1 MNFGD
6 WDWTA
11 IGVAA
16 SVAVVCAIAGGV
28 LTTIG
33 PWYRGL
39 RLPSW
44 KPPDWAFGPVWTTIF
59 VLAVVSSVMAW
70 GADTRPEARRALLI
84 AYGVNVV
91 LNIAWSA
98 IFFRMRRPDWA
109 FVEVIAL
116 WASVLSL
123 IVVTA
128 PMSTVAAV
136 LLLPY
141 LAWVSVASYLNLT
154 IVRLNPPFGSR

>member
-1 MNFGD
+1 MSD
-6 WDWTA
+6 WNWTA

-16 SVAVVCAIAGGV
+16 SVAVVCALAGGL

-33 PWYRGL
+33 PWYQNL

-70 GADTRPEARRALLI
+70 GADARPEARRALLI

-98 IFFRMRRPDWA
+98 IFFQMRRPDWA

-123 IVVTA
+123 IVITA
-128 PMSTVAAV
+128 PMSAIAAL

-141 LAWVSVASYLNLT
+141 LAWVSVAAYLNLT
-154 IVRLNPPFGSR
+154 IVRLNAPFGTG

>member
-1 MNFGD
+1 VSD
-6 WDWTA
+6 WNWTA

-16 SVAVVCAIAGGV
+16 SVAVVCALAGGL

-33 PWYRGL
+33 PWYQNL

-70 GADTRPEARRALLI
+70 GADARPEARRALLI

-98 IFFRMRRPDWA
+98 IFFQMRRPDWA

-116 WASVLSL
+116 WASVLAL

-128 PMSTVAAV
+128 PMSAIAAL

-141 LAWVSVASYLNLT
+141 LAWVSVAAYLNLT
-154 IVRLNPPFGSR
+154 IVRLNAPFGTG

>member
-1 MNFGD
+1 MGAGA
-6 WDWTA
+6 WDWQA
-11 IGVAA
+11 IGLAA
-16 SVAVVCAIAGGV
+16 SVAVVCGLAGGF

-39 RLPSW
+39 LLPSW
-44 KPPDWAFGPVWTTIF
+44 KPPDWAFGPVWLTIF
-59 VLAVVSSVMAW
+59 SLAVISSVMAW
-70 GADTRPEARRALLI
+70 GADERPGARRALLI

-116 WASVLSL
+116 WSSVLSL

-128 PMSTVAAV
+128 PMSTIAAT

-141 LAWVSVASYLNLT
+141 LAWVSVAAFLNLT
-154 IVRLNPPFGSR
+154 IVRMNPSFAGR